1 MDVFMKRFLPT
12 LVLALVICLTVGP
25 LAGAQDVVA
34 ITGNVAEVDKY
45 GNVTLDL
52 KTQVLLDAGLEF
64 GDMLTIAVG
73 EYELTAPF
81 VTAYSDVNVGT
92 ELVRAPGGDAERNI
106 IVAINMGNFSETY
119 GADSGDSITLT
130 LLEKGAYLNEWLI
143 RQLVRTNERS
153 DYASDEIFANFRN
166 VAVGNM
172 GSGTYFRSSSP
183 VNNELCRAPYADA
196 LAREAGIRTIIN
208 LADSA
213 EELESY
219 FAQDDFNSPYYK
231 SLYEQGRVVFLNMG
245 VDYRSDDFK
254 AKLKTGLEFLIENE
268 GPYLVHCNEGKDR
281 AGFVSGL
288 LEALAGASVT
298 EIKEDYMQT
307 YINYY
312 GVEYGSDQYEKIAES
327 NILEALREIAGL
339 PKGAD
344 LTGIDLEKAAENYLM
359 GIGLSSDQVQLL
371 KERLTTDT
379 VVSDAA

>member
-1 MDVFMKRFLPT
+1 
-12 LVLALVICLTVGP
+12 
-25 LAGAQDVVA
+25 
-34 ITGNVAEVDKY
+34 
-45 GNVTLDL
+45 
-52 KTQVLLDAGLEF
+52 
-64 GDMLTIAVG
+64 MLTIAVG

-92 ELVRAPGGDAERNI
+92 ELVRAPGGDAGTEHHCRNQH
-106 IVAINMGNFSETY
+106 GQLLETY

-219 FAQDDFNSPYYK
+219 FAQDDFNSPYK